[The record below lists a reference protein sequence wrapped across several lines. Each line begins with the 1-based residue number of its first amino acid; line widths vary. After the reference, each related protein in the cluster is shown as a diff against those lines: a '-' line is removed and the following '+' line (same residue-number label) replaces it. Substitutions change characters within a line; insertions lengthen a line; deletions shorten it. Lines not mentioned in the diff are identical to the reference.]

1 MKFLHWVAS
10 VKGNYHHHHNHH
22 HNHHVCSAGVQGDVQ
37 GGKFKV
43 QWVKISKMIGTIK
56 IVDTNESF
64 STLEGTSMQTR
75 LVQQYLVLPPVGEFT
90 YARFPMLTSHPL
102 INASARPMAASPRS
116 PSPPQ
121 GLLLQYFK
129 SDINILII

>member
-1 MKFLHWVAS
+1 MKILPWVAS
-10 VKGNYHHHHNHH
+10 VKGNYL

-64 STLEGTSMQTR
+64 
-75 LVQQYLVLPPVGEFT
+75 
-90 YARFPMLTSHPL
+90 
-102 INASARPMAASPRS
+102 
-116 PSPPQ
+116 
-121 GLLLQYFK
+121 
-129 SDINILII
+129 